1 MLVALDAVPGPAF
14 VDELRRIWDRGDA
27 VLPVDPRLPAPAR
40 ARLFQA
46 LRPDE
51 EVEAGDALVV
61 ATSGT
66 TGAPRGVVLTHA
78 AVQAAAEAVHRRLS
92 VDPATDRWLAC
103 LPLSH
108 VGGLMV
114 VVRSVLTGTPLTFAT
129 DIGRD
134 VGGDTGGG
142 TGGATSGDSDT
153 NPAEPGATRG
163 GTGGATSPAEPAA
176 TLVSVVPT
184 LLDRMDTAGFRV
196 VLLGGAA
203 DSRLRAGNVVRT
215 YGMTETAG
223 GVVYDGE
230 PLDGIEVRADATGR
244 LQVRG
249 LGLLRSYRDG
259 TDPKGPDGWLSTGD
273 MGEMVE
279 GRLVVHGRAD
289 DLIVTG
295 GENVWPGPVAEI
307 LRMHPAVADVAVVGR
322 PDEEWGE
329 RVVAVVVPQ
338 DPVAPPALAGLRS
351 LVKERLPAY
360 TAPRELVLVD
370 ALPRTP
376 GGKLRR
382 SALRSLLP

>member
-1 MLVALDAVPGPAF
+1 MPVLVALDAVPGSAF
-14 VDELRRIWDRGDA
+14 VDELRRIWDGGDA

-40 ARLFQA
+40 ARLLQA
-46 LRPDE
+46 LRPGE

-129 DIGRD
+129 DIGGD
-134 VGGDTGGG
+134 V
-142 TGGATSGDSDT
+142 
-153 NPAEPGATRG
+153 
-163 GTGGATSPAEPAA
+163 GGATSPAEPAA

-184 LLDRMDTAGFRV
+184 LLDRMGTAGFRV

-203 DSRLRAGNVVRT
+203 DSGLRAGNVVRT

-230 PLDGIEVRADATGR
+230 PLDCIEVRADATGR

-249 LGLLRSYRDG
+249 PTLLRSYRDG

-273 MGEMVE
+273 VGEMVE

-295 GENVWPGPVAEI
+295 GENVWPGPVEEI
-307 LRMHPAVADVAVVGR
+307 LLTHPAVADVAVVGR

-351 LVKERLPAY
+351 LVKERQPAY

-370 ALPRTP
+370 ALPRTA